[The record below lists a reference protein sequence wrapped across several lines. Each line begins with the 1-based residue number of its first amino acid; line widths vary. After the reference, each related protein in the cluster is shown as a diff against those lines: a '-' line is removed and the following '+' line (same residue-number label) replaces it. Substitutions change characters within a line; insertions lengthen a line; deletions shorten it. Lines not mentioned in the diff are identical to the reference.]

1 VRVKGKRK
9 GWSFVLHGASAG
21 FGVTVYRGHGS
32 ATGRR
37 AKKKKRQTSLC
48 SDNVAVGRGWH
59 SREIKLKESKLGEGH
74 VPLG

>member
-37 AKKKKRQTSLC
+37 AKKKKETNKS
-48 SDNVAVGRGWH
+48 VF
-59 SREIKLKESKLGEGH
+59 
-74 VPLG
+74 

>member
-1 VRVKGKRK
+1 LELLYTEDMGLQQ
-9 GWSFVLHGASAG
+9 GGG
-21 FGVTVYRGHGS
+21 P
-32 ATGRR
+32 
-37 AKKKKRQTSLC
+37 KKKKRQTSLC